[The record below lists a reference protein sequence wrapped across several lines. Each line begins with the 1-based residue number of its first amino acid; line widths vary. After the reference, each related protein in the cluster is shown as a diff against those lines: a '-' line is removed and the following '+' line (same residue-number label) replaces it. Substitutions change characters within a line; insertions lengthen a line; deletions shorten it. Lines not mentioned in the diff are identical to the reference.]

1 MTDEKE
7 QTSLLVREVELPSR
21 DHSGVAAILVAAS
34 ALTLALAGSA
44 FALWAKTSTHCHRH
58 SHSHPYSQPYHSQKA
73 TATDATTV
81 SAVTGVNCGFSTAT
95 STYSL
100 CTDSSTTITPANQ
113 VVVEEYQGVVV
124 FRIIE

>member
-1 MTDEKE
+1 MADEKE

-58 SHSHPYSQPYHSQKA
+58 SHSSQPYHSQKA
-73 TATDATTV
+73 TVSSPTDATAA
-81 SAVTGVNCGFSTAT
+81 SATGVNCGFSTTTA
-95 STYSL
+95 TYSL
-100 CTDSSTTITPANQ
+100 CTDRSTTVTPANH
-113 VVVEEYQGVVV
+113 VLVEQHQGLVV
-124 FRIIE
+124 FRIID